1 MAEATQR
8 TAAFEVP
15 REIANKSDRSHLL
28 RAIRMALDI
37 QSPAIRQNTQVFNAG
52 RYRAT
57 AILPDYEAL
66 KDEARRIKEKSIA
79 NLPGLIQ
86 QLKGAVRARGGHF
99 FVATTGAEASRHV
112 LEICRRR
119 AAKLI
124 VKGKSITSEEI
135 RLNPVLEAE
144 GMEVVESDLAEFIL
158 QVADEQPSHI
168 IAPAIHYSRER
179 ITALFKRK
187 FKTDLPLDS
196 CEALVKF
203 AREKL
208 RDKFLYADVGITG
221 GNLLAADSGTLM
233 LVESEGNIRMASFLP
248 PVHIAIVGIE
258 KIVPTRREMAPF
270 LELLARSATGQSLS
284 SYTSFLC
291 PPLEDPVFAL
301 PGKAMKPRE
310 FHLVLI
316 DNGRLRMSE
325 DTVLN
330 EALYCIRC
338 SACLNSCANFQ
349 TVGGHAFGGE
359 TYSGGIG
366 GAWEAGTGKLTNARF
381 SELCTGCTRC
391 VNQCPVRIDIPWLNA
406 NLGSRLNHTVES
418 TALSAALGAFSGA
431 ATEDR
436 KISASKIFFGNYHY
450 FAKWGARLARLP
462 GAAGRSK
469 GPAPAGFS
477 DSLANAKPLRMVMER
492 WVGLDHR
499 RQLPA
504 FSRQTLVQAAR
515 KVLPNAGLA
524 AVTKAPLVTKGAEAK
539 PSSDTKPQPTSKASE
554 VKTSQNAK
562 APETKAVP
570 DTKVSTETKAS
581 ATAKA
586 PEVKATP
593 EKVVVF
599 ADVFTNYGMVH
610 RGLATIELLRALGV
624 DVVVSETVPDGRA
637 ALSQG
642 MIATAREHARRTTAA
657 LDKYLSEGR
666 DIVVVEP
673 SSLAMFRRDF
683 RHLLDSAERFERFC
697 SRSYDPV
704 EYVVKLLAKTKRKPL
719 DVFDAARS
727 PVGQKLFFHGHCQQK
742 TVGAADPTE
751 TLLRHIGF
759 DVEVSKVECCGMA
772 GSFGYKKDFYELSM
786 AVGADLFAQVTEG
799 EREAGP
805 RALIAAG
812 TSCTEQLQAGMGRQ
826 ALHPI
831 ELLGMILKG

>member
-1 MAEATQR
+1 MAEVTKR
-8 TAAFEVP
+8 TSAFEVP

-28 RAIRMALDI
+28 RAIRMTLDI

-52 RYRAT
+52 RYRAM
-57 AILPDYEAL
+57 AVLADYEAL
-66 KDEARRIKEKSIA
+66 KDEARRIKEKAIA
-79 NLPGLIQ
+79 NLPELIQ
-86 QLKGAVRARGGHF
+86 QLKSAVRARGGQF
-99 FVATTGAEASRHV
+99 FVATNGAEASRHV
-112 LEICRRR
+112 LELCRRR

-144 GMEVVESDLAEFIL
+144 GMEVMESDLAEFIL
-158 QVADEQPSHI
+158 QLADEQPSHI

-187 FKTDLPLDS
+187 FKTDLPLDT
-196 CEALVKF
+196 CEALTKF

-208 RDKFLYADVGITG
+208 REKFLYADVGITG

-316 DNGRLRMSE
+316 DNGRLRMRE
-325 DTVLN
+325 DPVMS

-406 NLGSRLNHTVES
+406 NLGSRLNHTMES

-431 ATEDR
+431 AAEDR

-450 FAKWGARLARLP
+450 FAKWGARFASFS
-462 GAAGRSK
+462 GALGGSR
-469 GPAPAGFS
+469 GPAPAGSS
-477 DSLANAKPLRMVMER
+477 DSFTNAKPLRKAMER

-515 KVLPNAGLA
+515 RILPNAKVPSAL
-524 AVTKAPLVTKGAEAK
+524 KAQTTA
-539 PSSDTKPQPTSKASE
+539 T
-554 VKTSQNAK
+554 
-562 APETKAVP
+562 VP
-570 DTKVSTETKAS
+570 DVKAS
-581 ATAKA
+581 ADAKA
-586 PEVKATP
+586 LPTTKGPATKTSPNTKMPDAKTTPEAKVSAEARVPEVKASA

-610 RGLATIELLRALGV
+610 RGLATIEVLRSLGA
-624 DVVVSETVPDGRA
+624 DVVVSDVVPDGRA

-642 MIATAREHARRTTAA
+642 MIATAKEHARRATGA

-683 RHLLDSAERFERFC
+683 RHLLENNERFERF
-697 SRSYDPV
+697 RMRTYDPV
-704 EYVVKLLAKTKRKPL
+704 EYVVKLLAKSKRKPL

-812 TSCTEQLQAGMGRQ
+812 TSCTEQFQAGMGRQ

-831 ELLGMILKG
+831 ELLGMILKN